1 MRPLGRWSRLYA
13 PKNLPATFSG
23 PSPSPRP
30 LTTPA
35 HHDPPAA
42 RYLFVRRWPST
53 LILLAALGT
62 LAAYALGGPSR
73 PYLHFALAQLCHGV
87 SGGKIAFLLL
97 FIAAV
102 ATSLAFAP
110 AHTRANTSP
119 LSRRL
124 WFVLA
129 AGLAASITS
138 FLFYV
143 LDLGLPI
150 GVPTFHWRDGVN
162 SVNSLTHIHTS
173 KSAIALLLH
182 AFGGDA
188 LNARFDTGAAY
199 LAAVPSPLA
208 IFIGL
213 CFIAACTI
221 SIVESR
227 SVVARFEPATRPLIA
242 LVYAVAAAN
251 ACKSILD
258 GGPLA
263 YDCVASLLILALL
276 RGSPGLAGIGPW
288 LKTAAKPALLALALW
303 VAILLML
310 QPGAID
316 RHPGLLA
323 YRLAILATPLALSA
337 LLLAFL
343 QSSTPKTLKSIAGFA
358 AASLAGVAIVI
369 HFASQAAQ
377 TSLWPLQRISPQAAL
392 LLSPQWDACAHID
405 LPKDATFAQAYALA
419 GDNPLRVRHVS
430 FRDPGDNTP
439 SGFYGQLVIPP
450 GRPWALDPNAHDPG
464 PIAMRR
470 CDPIDDSRRPSFR
483 IQIESDGQRGPKLCP
498 PANRPLT
505 ILDDHER
512 FVAYHALD
520 ARLRRGGLR
529 EYVLVPYIFYEQTKP
544 AESPVTQASINP
556 TDTP

>member
-1 MRPLGRWSRLYA
+1 VRP
-13 PKNLPATFSG
+13 
-23 PSPSPRP
+23 
-30 LTTPA
+30 
-35 HHDPPAA
+35 
-42 RYLFVRRWPST
+42 WPYI
-53 LILLAALGT
+53 LLLLAALGT

-73 PYLHFALAQLCHGV
+73 PFLHFALAQLCHGV

-110 AHTRANTSP
+110 ASASVNPATP
-119 LSRRL
+119 PSRRL
-124 WFVLA
+124 WFLLA
-129 AGLAASITS
+129 LGLAASMTS

-143 LDLGLPI
+143 VDLGLPM

-173 KSAIALLLH
+173 KAPIALLLH
-182 AFGGDA
+182 TLGGDS
-188 LNARFDTGAAY
+188 LNAHFDTGAAY
-199 LAAVPSPLA
+199 LAAVPTPLA
-208 IFIGL
+208 LFIGL
-213 CFIAACTI
+213 CFLAACTI
-221 SIVESR
+221 AIAESR

-263 YDCVASLLILALL
+263 YDAVASLLTLALL

-288 LKTAAKPALLALALW
+288 LKTAAKPALLSLALW
-303 VAILLML
+303 IAILLAL

-323 YRLAILATPLALSA
+323 YRLAILATPLAMGA
-337 LLLAFL
+337 LLLALL
-343 QSSTPKTLKSIAGFA
+343 QSSTPRTLKSIARPA

-377 TSLWPLQRISPQAAL
+377 TSLWPLQRTAPQAAL
-392 LLSPQWDACAHID
+392 LMGPQWNACTHLD

-439 SGFYGQLVIPP
+439 SGFFGQLVIPP
-450 GRPWALDPNAHDPG
+450 GRPWSLDPNAQDTG
-464 PIAMRR
+464 PIAMLR
-470 CDPIDDSRRPSFR
+470 CDPVEDARRPSFR
-483 IQIESDGQRGPKLCP
+483 IQVESDGQRGPKLCP
-498 PANRPLT
+498 PTNRPLT

-544 AESPVTQASINP
+544 AESPITQASINP